1 MRLNNIMKLEYII
14 DENTTIKEFIYKNI
28 SRNFYG
34 YLKEHN
40 VIYNVDGNLKKAYE
54 EVIKGA
60 KLVITYDDD
69 KKQEGIPNISPI
81 SIIYEDDYYIIV
93 DKPTHLQSI
102 PSTFNPFD
110 SVFNRLLHYF
120 KDTNNTIHLLNRLD
134 KETKGLV
141 LIAKNNY
148 AAALLK
154 KFDKKYYATT
164 HQKLPEDSGVI
175 DLPIGRSGFS
185 TRRRIDPNGQ
195 RAITCYK
202 LVDDSDLF
210 TYEIELKTGR
220 THQIRVHFAHL
231 GSPLINDSIYIG
243 QPYGDLTLGLI
254 CKEISFIH
262 PITKELL
269 HFYSKQ

>member
-1 MRLNNIMKLEYII
+1 MKIEYII

-40 VIYNVDGNLKKAYE
+40 VVYNVDGVIKKSYE
-54 EVIKGA
+54 EIQIGS
-60 KLVITYDDD
+60 KLIITYEDD
-69 KKQEGIPNISPI
+69 KKQEGIPNISPL
-81 SIIYEDDYYIIV
+81 SIIYEDDYYLII
-93 DKPTHLQSI
+93 DKPAHLQSI

-120 KDTNNTIHLLNRLD
+120 KDTNSTIHLLNRLD

-141 LIAKNNY
+141 LIAKSNY
-148 AAALLK
+148 AAALLRQ
-154 KFDKKYYATT
+154 FNKKYYATT
-164 HQKLPEDSGVI
+164 HKRLPNDNGVI
-175 DLPIGRSGFS
+175 DLPIARLGTLTKRCI
-185 TRRRIDPNGQ
+185 REDGQ

-202 LVDDSDLF
+202 LVEANELF
-210 TYEIELKTGR
+210 IYEIELKTGR

-231 GSPLINDSIYIG
+231 GSPLINDSIYLG
-243 QPYGDLTLGLI
+243 EPCGDCTLGLI
-254 CKEISFIH
+254 CKEISFVH

-269 HFYSKQ
+269 QINSKQ